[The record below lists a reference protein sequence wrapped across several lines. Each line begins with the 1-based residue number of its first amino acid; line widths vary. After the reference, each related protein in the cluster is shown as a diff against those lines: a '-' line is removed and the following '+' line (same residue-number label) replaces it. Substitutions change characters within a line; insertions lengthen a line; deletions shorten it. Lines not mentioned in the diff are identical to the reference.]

1 MLSFANLRPEV
12 GMKKDTAVGYVY
24 IILCTLIFSTMEVML
39 KMPAVSGVFKPMQ
52 ITVER
57 FLIGGLCL
65 VPFAVKI
72 LHQKSVRL
80 TGSDCAHL
88 ALTGFL
94 CVPVSMVLYQLAIV
108 YGKASVVAVLF
119 SGNPI
124 FVTLLAFLLLR
135 EEIRWNNLLALA
147 LEICGIAAIINPFSS
162 GSDISLLSVTLSII
176 SALVFALYGV
186 LGKKLT
192 YKCGG
197 LVVTC
202 GSFLFGSAELLV
214 LIFLGYLAPVQNLYG
229 HIGLSLFSNVPL
241 IQGINLQTLPY
252 FLFICIVNS
261 AAGYV
266 CHMMAIEKTSA
277 TTASLIF
284 FFKPII
290 APIIALAVLGEAI
303 TPNMIFG
310 IAFFLAGSLCGLV
323 PKMLKE
329 RRERS
334 LDAEC
339 ETRTDL

>member
-1 MLSFANLRPEV
+1 
-12 GMKKDTAVGYVY
+12 MKKNAISGYIY

-57 FLIGGLCL
+57 FLIGGICL
-65 VPFAVKI
+65 VPFAVNI
-72 LHQKSVRL
+72 LKKKGVRL
-80 TGSDCAHL
+80 NGKDCAQL
-88 ALTGFL
+88 AMTGFL

-135 EEIRWNNLLALA
+135 EAIHWNNILALA
-147 LEICGIAAIINPFSS
+147 LEVCGILAIINPFSS
-162 GSDISLLSVTLSII
+162 GADVNMISVVLSIL
-176 SALVFALYGV
+176 SALIFALYGV

-192 YKCGG
+192 YRCGG
-197 LVVTC
+197 LAVTC
-202 GSFLFGSAELLV
+202 GSFIFGSVELLA
-214 LIFLGYLAPVQNLYG
+214 LILLGYLGPVKAFYS
-229 HIGLSLFSNVPL
+229 GLGLTMFCDVPL
-241 IQGINLQTLPY
+241 IAGINLTTLPY

-290 APIIALAVLGEAI
+290 APLFALAVLGEAI
-303 TPNMIFG
+303 TANMTVG
-310 IAFFLAGSLCGLV
+310 IAFFLGGSLCGII
-323 PKMLKE
+323 PKMLAEKKQ
-329 RRERS
+329 RA

-339 ETRTDL
+339 ESTSDI